1 MDIGD
6 ERLSIIAEFE
16 YRGTLEIVF
25 VVKPSSEP
33 VEANRCR
40 LLLTPCHFRSV
51 SDKPDHIGI
60 FLAGH
65 KLY

>member
-25 VVKPSSEP
+25 VVKPSSE
-33 VEANRCR
+33 
-40 LLLTPCHFRSV
+40 TSRSQ
-51 SDKPDHIGI
+51 P
-60 FLAGH
+60 L
-65 KLY
+65 